1 MCATPASEKFL
12 TGGMVAN
19 SSNIDDEIE
28 ACEITA
34 AQAERIRL
42 QEVCT
47 LDEFYGH
54 RNILIVLKL
63 GTHTRFFL
71 SRELP
76 CSFCA
81 RRLGYRSAG

>member
-47 LDEFYGH
+47 LEFYGH
-54 RNILIVLKL
+54 RNILLEL
-63 GTHTRFFL
+63 GTPTHVFFSL
-71 SRELP
+71 
-76 CSFCA
+76 A
-81 RRLGYRSAG
+81 RAAL